1 VTATATET
9 VRTGTVL
16 RHTIKKDRPAPLTRT
31 APRRNAAGH
40 DLGTVDLE
48 PTVFGLEPNRA
59 VLHQVVTAQLAA
71 ARAGTQST
79 LTRSEVRG
87 GGAKPFRQKGTGR
100 ARQGSSRSPSMS
112 GGGVA
117 LGPKPRSYAQHTPKK
132 MVRLALLSALS
143 DRAEMGRVTVVDD
156 WKITAPK
163 TKDAATILRK
173 LKLTGSV
180 LIVLAHDELDVER
193 SFANLPEA
201 QTTTFG
207 ELSAHDVLR
216 SDWLLF
222 SDRTLPASPSDFSGT
237 HVVEEREATETPVPA
252 KAASAAKAAKAGAT
266 DKAEASVKAEGGD
279 EAIEVEVGEAAEGAE
294 AAPAKPRKRAT
305 KRAKAVAVAE
315 PEADAETEAETDG
328 AREESDADA

>member
-9 VRTGTVL
+9 RTGTVL
-16 RHTIKKDRPAPLTRT
+16 RHTIEKERPAPVTRT
-31 APRRNAAGH
+31 ATRRNAAGH

-79 LTRSEVRG
+79 KTRAEVRG

-100 ARQGSSRSPSMS
+100 ARQGSTRSPSAS

-143 DRAEMGRVTVVDD
+143 DRAEIGRVTVVDE

-163 TKDAATILRK
+163 TKDAASILRK
-173 LKLTGSV
+173 LKLKGSV
-180 LIVLAHDELDVER
+180 LVVVAHDELDVER

-201 QTTTFG
+201 QTTTFA

-216 SDWLLF
+216 ADWLLF
-222 SDRTLPASPSDFSGT
+222 SDRTLPAAASDFSGT
-237 HVVEEREATETPVPA
+237 HVVEEGGTPEAEAPA
-252 KAASAAKAAKAGAT
+252 KAAAKAEKTEQAEKAGTPDA
-266 DKAEASVKAEGGD
+266 AAGD
-279 EAIEVEVGEAAEGAE
+279 AIEDEVEGAQE
-294 AAPAKPRKRAT
+294 AAPAKPRARAT
-305 KRAKAVAVAE
+305 KPAKAAAKAKPEPE
-315 PEADAETEAETDG
+315 PEAEADG
-328 AREESDADA
+328 DSEEAGADA

>member
-1 VTATATET
+1 MTATATET
-9 VRTGTVL
+9 RAGTVL
-16 RHTIKKDRPAPLTRT
+16 RHTIAKQRPAPVTRT
-31 APRRNAAGH
+31 ATRHNAAGH

-79 LTRSEVRG
+79 KTRAEVRG

-100 ARQGSSRSPSMS
+100 ARQGSTRSPSAS

-117 LGPKPRSYAQHTPKK
+117 LGPKPRSYAQRTPKK

-143 DRAEMGRVTVVDD
+143 DRAEIGRVTVVDE

-173 LKLTGSV
+173 LKLKGSV
-180 LIVLAHDELDVER
+180 LVVVAHDELDVER
-193 SFANLPEA
+193 SFANLPEV
-201 QTTTFG
+201 QTTTFA

-216 SDWLLF
+216 ADWLLF
-222 SDRTLPASPSDFSGT
+222 SDRTLPAAASDFSGT
-237 HVVEEREATETPVPA
+237 HVVEEGGTPDAAGDAIEDEARGGAGGCAGQAEG
-252 KAASAAKAAKAGAT
+252 ASHQAGQGRGQAQ
-266 DKAEASVKAEGGD
+266 DQARARAEAS
-279 EAIEVEVGEAAEGAE
+279 
-294 AAPAKPRKRAT
+294 T
-305 KRAKAVAVAE
+305 
-315 PEADAETEAETDG
+315 ETERRHRRPTAPPRSDGETG
-328 AREESDADA
+328 ETDADA